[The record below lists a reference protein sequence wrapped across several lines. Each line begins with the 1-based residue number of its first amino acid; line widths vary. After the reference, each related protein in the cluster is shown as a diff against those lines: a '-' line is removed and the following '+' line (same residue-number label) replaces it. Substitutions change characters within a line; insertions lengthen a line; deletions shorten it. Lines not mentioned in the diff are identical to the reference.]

1 MERKY
6 FIGAFIFILGLFTG
20 FVNLATGCKK
30 TDSPFGLYAPG
41 GLDVPSPTPLPL
53 TGAIVVNL
61 SDGNV
66 LVSGATV
73 VAVAP
78 GGATSLTTTTNGEGQ
93 ASFNPDP
100 IAQGVWT
107 IDVPQQ
113 TVASVQYDLSQQYV
127 TVAGSFT
134 NANLNFSTGAFNVS
148 FLPLNGTTYPT
159 TLQNNLPFN
168 VDVAYTGS
176 LNIPVS
182 LSFLGNIYPLTG
194 GPLILDASV
203 TQASVTF
210 QVPACSISKPAIY
223 AQVTRTNSASIG
235 WFSSPITI
243 ERGYPVS
250 LTTVT
255 VAHSPA
261 CEVVS
266 TRSGTTNVGKAIND
280 TWAVNEVGECPGH
293 PFHVHV
299 NFSPV
304 PSFNN
309 NGVTYTSFEDFNV
322 SAGTPFTYAWYPTTT
337 SPVTYSWTFTD
348 QINNANTWSG
358 TFVFD
363 PHYGSGGSCNCGNGG
378 YTGCGTN
385 TLSGAVSTLL
395 VP

>member
-1 MERKY
+1 
-6 FIGAFIFILGLFTG
+6 
-20 FVNLATGCKK
+20 
-30 TDSPFGLYAPG
+30 
-41 GLDVPSPTPLPL
+41 LDEPSPTPLPL

-61 SDGNV
+61 SDSVSN
-66 LVSGATV
+66 LSGATV
-73 VAVAP
+73 IAVAP
-78 GGATSLTTTTNGEGQ
+78 GGASSIVETTNPQGEV
-93 ASFNPDP
+93 AFNPNP

-113 TVASVQYDLSQQYV
+113 TVSGAQYDLSQQYV
-127 TVAGSFT
+127 TVTGSFT
-134 NANLNFSTGAFNVS
+134 NTNLYFLTGAYNVS

-182 LSFLGNIYPLTG
+182 LSFPQNIYPVTG

-210 QVPACSISKPAIY
+210 QVPACSISKPSIHAR
-223 AQVTRTNSASIG
+223 VSRTNNPSIYF
-235 WFSSPITI
+235 WDSSSVTI

-250 LTTVT
+250 IISVT

-261 CEVVS
+261 CEAVS
-266 TRSGTTNVGKAIND
+266 TRSGTVNQGVAMND
-280 TWAVNEVGECPGH
+280 TWTVNETGECPGH
-293 PFHVHV
+293 PFRVHV

-304 PSFNN
+304 PTNN
-309 NGVTYTSFEDFNV
+309 IKVTYTSSEDFNV
-322 SAGTPFTYAWYPTTT
+322 STGTPFTYAWYPTTT
-337 SPVTYSWTFTD
+337 SPVTYSWTLTD

-363 PHYGSGGSCNCGNGG
+363 PHYASGGSCNCGNGG